1 MHNPSANKP
10 LLYIAMSL
18 LAIGSIGFNQ
28 SLCGKETDNSVNNAN
43 NINNSEFKTTYSQ
56 ATFQP
61 KTEAERHQHL
71 LYTLLVAEL
80 AASRNLPNVALTHY
94 LEAAQLTQDPIIAQQ
109 ATQWAIQ
116 FQVPMAAILA
126 SEIWAK
132 TAPDDLQAQ
141 MVATT
146 LLIGQ
151 SVQKAIPFLTRALEI
166 NPIEVNQHIVAI
178 QSRLSEKSAENLK
191 IALQLIAKNRPK
203 DAQAQVAAAQTAAT
217 VGDMKNANL
226 LADSALQLN
235 PNLTSALQLKARLI
249 RHEDTSDDRALA
261 FLGERVNQFP
271 QNAELRLFYATA
283 LLDARK
289 NEEAAKH
296 LKLLAQDKTHGG
308 QALILLGEIA
318 ANNNDLNTAQ
328 DFFKKALTF
337 SNNKDQAQY
346 LLGQLA
352 EFKNQKPEAIVWYLA
367 VNRGPYHVNAI
378 LRAVAILK
386 GKKEYT
392 KAIKVIHEATPTTL
406 EEQKLLILSE
416 VDILSS
422 NRQFED
428 AYSLIDEVLTKLPE
442 NPDILFS
449 HSLVAL
455 EMHQYD
461 IAEKDLRNILERNQR
476 NTDALN
482 ALGYTL
488 SLQKDRRQEA
498 TKYILQ
504 ALEIAPNNPAYLD
517 TLGWVYYQMGEL
529 NEAVTY
535 LKKATELS
543 SDPDIAAHLGEV
555 LWKLNQRDEAMMVLS
570 KALEKAPDHALLND
584 TIKRLN
590 IQIKNA
596 NVKVVNQQKAN

>member
-1 MHNPSANKP
+1 MRNLFANKP
-10 LLYIAMSL
+10 LLYIAVSL

-28 SLCGKETDNSVNNAN
+28 SLSGKETNNSVNNTSTHN
-43 NINNSEFKTTYSQ
+43 TNIDNINNNEASNTYTQ

-71 LYTLLVAEL
+71 IYSLLVAEL

-94 LEAAQLTQDPIIAQQ
+94 LEAAQLTQDPTIAQQ

-116 FQVPMAAILA
+116 FQAPMAAILG

-132 TAPDDLQAQ
+132 SAPDDLQAQ

-151 SVQKAIPFLTRALEI
+151 SVQKAIPYLTRALEI
-166 NPIEVNQHIVAI
+166 NPVEVNQHIVAI

-191 IALQLIAKNRPK
+191 NALLLIAKSRPK
-203 DAQAQVAAAQTAAT
+203 DAQAQVAAAQAAAT

-226 LADSALQLN
+226 LADSALQIN

-249 RHEDTSDDRALA
+249 RHEDTSDARALA

-289 NEEAAKH
+289 YEEAVKH
-296 LKLLAQDKTHGG
+296 LKLLAQDKNYGG
-308 QALILLGEIA
+308 QALILLGEVA
-318 ANNNDLNTAQ
+318 ANNNDLNASL
-328 DFFKKALTF
+328 DFFRKALAYP
-337 SNNKDQAQY
+337 NNKDQAQY
-346 LLGQLA
+346 LLGQLF
-352 EFKNQKPEAIVWYLA
+352 EFKGQKQEAIVWYA
-367 VNRGPYHVNAI
+367 GVNRGAYHVNAI
-378 LRAVAILK
+378 LRAVALLK
-386 GKKEYT
+386 EKREYT
-392 KAIKVIHEATPTTL
+392 KALKLIHEASPTTL

-416 VDILSS
+416 VDVLSS
-422 NRQFED
+422 NRQLED

-442 NPDILFS
+442 DPDILFS

-461 IAEKDLRNILERNQR
+461 IAEKDLRNILERNQK

-529 NEAVTY
+529 NEAATY
-535 LKKATELS
+535 LKKAIELS

-555 LWKLNQRDEAMMVLS
+555 LWKMNQREEAMMVLS

-590 IQIKNA
+590 IQIKKSN
-596 NVKVVNQQKAN
+596 